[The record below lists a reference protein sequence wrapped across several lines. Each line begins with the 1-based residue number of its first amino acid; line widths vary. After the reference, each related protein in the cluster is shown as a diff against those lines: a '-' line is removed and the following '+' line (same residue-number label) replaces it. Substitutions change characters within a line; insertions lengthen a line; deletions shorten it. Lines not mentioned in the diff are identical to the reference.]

1 MNDIMLNINKH
12 TPLPQHDKR
21 PVQGSSGI
29 APYRLNEQELQWARE
44 GKYHLIPTAAERGI
58 PYEKVE
64 PRVFKTPPVNNDGR
78 RSPEIKPTRELLELD
93 IKRGLS
99 NKQMATKYHLSES
112 ALSVRLKQLG
122 LRSDRRRKPKS
133 EAQKESGW

>member
-1 MNDIMLNINKH
+1 MSDFMPSAKVHRAI
-12 TPLPQHDKR
+12 PQHKQ
-21 PVQGSSGI
+21 VQPEGNSGVANYFMDPDDLRKYEEGNFRGI
-29 APYRLNEQELQWARE
+29 A
-44 GKYHLIPTAAERGI
+44 TAAERGI
-58 PYEKVE
+58 PYPAVE
-64 PRVFKTPPVNNDGR
+64 PRVFKTPPANDDGR

-99 NKQMATKYHLSES
+99 NKQMATKYRLSES

-122 LRSDRRRKPKS
+122 LKSDRRRKPKS